1 MIRDALYC
9 ATHPFQCIGDA
20 LAPWWWLIAIF
31 AALIVVGLGIRVWHV
46 AEGVGGLPAAI
57 GALGILGTL
66 ALALGAALTRRNEP
80 EPSEVDGA
88 DAAPPIRTD
97 RPKRTNPPIRTKRE
111 PGGPI
116 FPNAPWNRR

>member
-1 MIRDALYC
+1 MIRDALFC

-31 AALIVVGLGIRVWHV
+31 AGLILIGVLIRVWYV
-46 AEGVGGLPAAI
+46 AKGFGGLPAAI
-57 GALGILGTL
+57 GAIGILGTVV
-66 ALALGAALTRRNEP
+66 LALGTAMTRRGADQ

-88 DAAPPIRTD
+88 DAAPSGIP
-97 RPKRTNPPIRTKRE
+97 RPLKPRPAPRPKRE